1 MTESE
6 RRIQLLPKRPPGRGT
21 RKARSFASEI
31 ERLRAEGY
39 TCEAIREALAAAGVQ
54 VSKSTVQREAARTRS
69 KSLATQASDLSVVRT
84 APPTS
89 ANAVDVA
96 PPADFGVPASPPAPL
111 RGKAIAQ
118 TFMQGRI
125 TNPLLRKETH
135 K

>member
-6 RRIQLLPKRPPGRGT
+6 RRMQLIPERPPGRGT
-21 RKARSFASEI
+21 RKARAFAAEI
-31 ERLRAEGY
+31 ARLRAEGY

-69 KSLATQASDLSVVRT
+69 KSQTPQASGLSVVRT
-84 APPTS
+84 APPAS
-89 ANAVDVA
+89 VNAVDVA
-96 PPADFGVPASPPAPL
+96 APTDVGVPASLPAPL

-125 TNPLLRKETH
+125 TNPLLRKEPH